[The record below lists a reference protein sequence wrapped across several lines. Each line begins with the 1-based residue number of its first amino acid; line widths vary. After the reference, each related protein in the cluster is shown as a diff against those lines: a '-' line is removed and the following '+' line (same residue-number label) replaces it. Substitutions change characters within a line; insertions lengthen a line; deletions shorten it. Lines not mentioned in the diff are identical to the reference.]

1 MTCSYSKCLNSKSL
15 NSQYQDGNKY
25 MEVKSPVEML
35 SALKLSTRRWRRALV
50 ASVASAALCASSAV
64 FADFSRLGQLQNK
77 GFSISAEARLLDT
90 DSNALLG
97 SLNPERQLSPASVT
111 KAYLSAAALSH
122 FGPQHRF
129 TSQLVSTGS
138 VENGVLH
145 GDLIFEGGGDPGLT
159 TEDLWRLVQRLQLAG
174 VREVDGAL
182 VVSQW
187 RFGPVECITTDRCNA
202 RTRVTNAYS
211 APLTS
216 AGVNFGSWC
225 ANIAPAAVAGEPAR
239 VGLCDS
245 QAPLITIDNQ
255 VITRPAN
262 SGTEISVARITDE
275 RGDVMRLTG
284 QISTNATARDVYRGA
299 GDAAEKTAQV
309 LLSMLNQAGVAVRD
323 PWRVSSTRPSGAQ
336 RLAAVDS
343 KPLQELLQ
351 RTMHYSNNY
360 MADVLALNL
369 VETPQAQLRQAG
381 QAIEAYAES
390 LPGHGPL
397 TLTSGSGLTTDNRTS
412 AHGVNVML
420 EDMYYQSALFP
431 SFVATFQSPANG
443 VMRFIRRGSSTFQ
456 NHVMLKTGTLN
467 QPFAVRAVG
476 GYFRTAQGRW
486 GVFSV
491 LVNGSG
497 STPYLSWAE
506 VLDPLSLDL
515 DAMILAN

>member
-1 MTCSYSKCLNSKSL
+1 MTCFRNF
-15 NSQYQDGNKY
+15 
-25 MEVKSPVEML
+25 
-35 SALKLSTRRWRRALV
+35 STRWLRNGIV
-50 ASVASAALCASSAV
+50 AGVTTAALCASSV
-64 FADFSRLGQLQNK
+64 LWADFTRLSQLEAK
-77 GFSISAEARLLDT
+77 GFSVSAEARLLDA
-90 DSNALLG
+90 DSGSNPLLG

-111 KAYLSAAALSH
+111 KAYMSAALLNR

-129 TSQLVSTGS
+129 TSQLVSTGQ
-138 VENGVLH
+138 VDNGVLR
-145 GDLIFEGGGDPGLT
+145 GDLVFEGGGDPGLT

-174 VREVDGAL
+174 VTHVDGAL

-216 AGVNFGSWC
+216 AGVNFGTWC
-225 ANIAPAAVAGEPAR
+225 VNVAPAATPGEPAR

-245 QAPLITIDNQ
+245 QAPLVAIDNQ
-255 VITRPAN
+255 VVTRPAN
-262 SGTEISVARITDE
+262 SGTEISAERITDE

-284 QISTNATARDVYRGA
+284 QISTNAAARDVYRGA

-309 LLSMLNQAGVAVRD
+309 LLSMLNQAGVSVRD
-323 PWRVSSTRPSGAQ
+323 PWRVSSTQPPSSAQ

-343 KPLQELLQ
+343 QPLQELLL
-351 RTMHYSNNY
+351 RTMNYSNNY

-381 QAIEAYAES
+381 QAIETYVQS
-390 LPGHGPL
+390 LPGHGPV
-397 TLTSGSGLTTDNRTS
+397 TLHSGSGLTTDNRTS

-420 EDMYYQSALFP
+420 EDMFRQSALFP
-431 SFVATFQSPANG
+431 SFVASFQSPANG
-443 VMRFIRRGSSTFQ
+443 VMRFIRRGSPTFQ
-456 NHVMLKTGTLN
+456 NNVMLKTGTLN
-467 QPFAVRAVG
+467 QPFAVRAVA

-497 STPYLSWAE
+497 STPYLSWPE

>member
-1 MTCSYSKCLNSKSL
+1 MTCLL
-15 NSQYQDGNKY
+15 HF
-25 MEVKSPVEML
+25 
-35 SALKLSTRRWRRALV
+35 SARWLRNGVV
-50 ASVASAALCASSAV
+50 AGLTTAALCASSALW
-64 FADFSRLGQLQNK
+64 ADFTRLSQLEAK
-77 GFSISAEARLLDT
+77 GFSISAEARLLDA
-90 DSNALLG
+90 DSGSNPLLG

-111 KAYLSAAALSH
+111 KAYMSAALLNR

-129 TSQLVSTGS
+129 TSQLVSTG
-138 VENGVLH
+138 VVQDGVLR
-145 GDLIFEGGGDPGLT
+145 GDLVFEGGGDPGLT
-159 TEDLWRLVQRLQLAG
+159 TEDLWRLVQRLRLAG
-174 VREVDGAL
+174 VDRVDGAL

-216 AGVNFGSWC
+216 AGVNFGTWC
-225 ANIAPAAVAGEPAR
+225 VNVAPAAQPGAPAR

-245 QAPLITIDNQ
+245 QDPLIVIDNQ
-255 VITRPAN
+255 VVTRPAN
-262 SGTEISVARITDE
+262 SGTEISAERLTDE

-284 QISTNATARDVYRGA
+284 QISTNAVARDVYRGA

-309 LLSMLNQAGVAVRD
+309 LLSMLNQSGVSVRD
-323 PWRVSSTRPSGAQ
+323 PWRVSASQPPSSAQ

-343 KPLQELLQ
+343 QPLQELLL
-351 RTMHYSNNY
+351 RTMNYSNNY

-381 QAIEAYAES
+381 QAIETYVQRLS
-390 LPGHGPL
+390 GHGPI
-397 TLTSGSGLTTDNRTS
+397 TLHSGSGLTTDNRTS

-420 EDMYYQSALFP
+420 EDMFRQSALFP
-431 SFVATFQSPANG
+431 SFVASFQSPANG

-456 NHVMLKTGTLN
+456 HNVMLKTGTLN
-467 QPFAVRAVG
+467 QPFAVRAAA

-497 STPYLSWAE
+497 STPYLSWPE

>member
-1 MTCSYSKCLNSKSL
+1 MTCLL
-15 NSQYQDGNKY
+15 HF
-25 MEVKSPVEML
+25 
-35 SALKLSTRRWRRALV
+35 SARWLRNGVV
-50 ASVASAALCASSAV
+50 AGLTTAALCASSALW
-64 FADFSRLGQLQNK
+64 ADFTRLSQLEAK
-77 GFSISAEARLLDT
+77 GFSISAEARLLDA
-90 DSNALLG
+90 DSGSNPLLG

-111 KAYLSAAALSH
+111 KAYMSAALLNR

-129 TSQLVSTGS
+129 TSQLVSTGA
-138 VENGVLH
+138 VQDGVLR
-145 GDLIFEGGGDPGLT
+145 GDLVFEGGGDPGLT
-159 TEDLWRLVQRLQLAG
+159 TEDLWRLVQRLRLAG
-174 VREVDGAL
+174 VDRVDGAL

-216 AGVNFGSWC
+216 AGVNFGTWC
-225 ANIAPAAVAGEPAR
+225 VNVAPAAQPGAPAR

-245 QAPLITIDNQ
+245 QDPLIVIDNQ
-255 VITRPAN
+255 VVTRPAN
-262 SGTEISVARITDE
+262 SGTEISAERLTDE

-284 QISTNATARDVYRGA
+284 QISINAVARDVYRGA

-309 LLSMLNQAGVAVRD
+309 LLSMLNQSGVSVRD
-323 PWRVSSTRPSGAQ
+323 PWRVSASQPPSSAQ

-343 KPLQELLQ
+343 QPLQELLL
-351 RTMHYSNNY
+351 RTMNYSNNY

-381 QAIEAYAES
+381 QAIETYVQR
-390 LPGHGPL
+390 LPGHGPI
-397 TLTSGSGLTTDNRTS
+397 TLHSGSGLTTDNRTS

-420 EDMYYQSALFP
+420 EDMFRQSALFP
-431 SFVATFQSPANG
+431 SFVASFQSPANG

-456 NHVMLKTGTLN
+456 HNVMLKTGTLN
-467 QPFAVRAVG
+467 QPFAVRAAA

-497 STPYLSWAE
+497 STPYLSWPE

>member
-1 MTCSYSKCLNSKSL
+1 MTCSDTRFSNSKCSEVNYSAVTFSAF
-15 NSQYQDGNKY
+15 NHA
-25 MEVKSPVEML
+25 VKSSL
-35 SALKLSTRRWRRALV
+35 RRWHRALMT
-50 ASVASAALCASSAV
+50 SVVGAAMCASPALY
-64 FADFSRLGQLQNK
+64 ADFSQLGQLESK
-77 GFSISAEARLLDT
+77 GFSISAEARLLDADT
-90 DSNALLG
+90 GSNTLLG

-111 KAYLSAAALSH
+111 KAYMSAAALNR

-129 TSQLVSTGS
+129 TSQLVSTGN
-138 VENGVLH
+138 VENGVLR
-145 GDLIFEGGGDPGLT
+145 GDLVFEGGGDPGLT

-225 ANIAPAAVAGEPAR
+225 ANIAPAAAAGEPAR

-262 SGTEISVARITDE
+262 SGTDISAERI
-275 RGDVMRLTG
+275 TG
-284 QISTNATARDVYRGA
+284 QISTNAAARDVYRGA

-309 LLSMLNQAGVAVRD
+309 LLSMLNQAGVSVRD
-323 PWRVSSTRPSGAQ
+323 PWRVSSTRPPSSAQ

-343 KPLQELLQ
+343 KPLQELLL
-351 RTMHYSNNY
+351 RTMNYSNNY

-381 QAIEAYAES
+381 EAIEAYVNS
-390 LPGHGPL
+390 LSGHGPL
-397 TLTSGSGLTTDNRTS
+397 TLHSGSGLTTDNRTS

-420 EDMYYQSALFP
+420 EDMFRQSALFP
-431 SFVATFQSPANG
+431 SFVASFQSPANG
-443 VMRFIRRGSSTFQ
+443 VMRFIRRGSPTFQ
-456 NHVMLKTGTLN
+456 NNVMLKTGTLN
-467 QPFAVRAVG
+467 QPFAVRAAA

-491 LVNGSG
+491 LVNGTG
-497 STPYLSWAE
+497 STPYLSWPE

>member
-1 MTCSYSKCLNSKSL
+1 
-15 NSQYQDGNKY
+15 
-25 MEVKSPVEML
+25 ML
-35 SALKLSTRRWRRALV
+35 ITTV
-50 ASVASAALCASSAV
+50 TSAALCVSPALY
-64 FADFSRLGQLQNK
+64 ADFSRLGQLESK
-77 GFSISAEARLLDT
+77 GFSISAEARLLDA
-90 DSNALLG
+90 DSGSNALLG

-111 KAYLSAAALSH
+111 KAYMSAAALNR

-129 TSQLVSTGS
+129 TSQLVSTGN
-138 VENGVLH
+138 VENGVLR
-145 GDLIFEGGGDPGLT
+145 GDLVFEGGGDPGLT

-187 RFGPVECITTDRCNA
+187 RFGPVKCITTDRCNA

-225 ANIAPAAVAGEPAR
+225 ANIAPAASAGAPAR

-255 VITRPAN
+255 VTTRPAN
-262 SGTEISVARITDE
+262 SGTDISAERITDE
-275 RGDVMRLTG
+275 RGDVLRLTG

-309 LLSMLNQAGVAVRD
+309 LLSMLNQAGVSVRD
-323 PWRVSSTRPSGAQ
+323 PWRVSTSRPTNSAQ

-343 KPLQELLQ
+343 KPLQELLL
-351 RTMHYSNNY
+351 RTMNYSNNY

-412 AHGVNVML
+412 ARGVNVML
-420 EDMYYQSALFP
+420 EDMFHKGALFP

-443 VMRFIRRGSSTFQ
+443 VMRFIRRGSPTFQ
-456 NHVMLKTGTLN
+456 NNVMLKTGTLN
-467 QPFAVRAVG
+467 QPFAVRSVG

-497 STPYLSWAE
+497 STPYLSWPE